1 MQQGKW
7 LGVSE
12 KFLHVF
18 STGIIVNGIEL
29 YAQFP
34 DYHDVRCTYYVDMAY
49 GVYDRVLE
57 LGTFDSYEDALIQY
71 DIYMHEEAEND

>member
-7 LGVSE
+7 LGLTK

-18 STGIIVNGIEL
+18 STGTIVNGIEL

-34 DYHDVRCTYYVDMAY
+34 DFHDVRCTYYVDFAR
-49 GVYDRVLE
+49 GVYDTVLE
-57 LGTFDSYEDALIQY
+57 LGTFDNYEEALIQY
-71 DIYMHEEAEND
+71 DIYMNEEEEND